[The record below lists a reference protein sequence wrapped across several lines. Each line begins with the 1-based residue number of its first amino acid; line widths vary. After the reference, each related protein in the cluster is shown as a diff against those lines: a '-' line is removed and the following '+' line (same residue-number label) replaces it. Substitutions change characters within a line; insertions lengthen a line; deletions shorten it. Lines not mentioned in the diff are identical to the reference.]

1 MKTER
6 VYKDRYMVGFTAEHT
21 ILHDRQLNKVIKLDG
36 KAGYDFDQNFATLLN
51 DNDLYMTP
59 IAIIQDVVKSY
70 FDKYFIERSV
80 NNE

>member
-6 VYKDRYMVGFTAEHT
+6 VYKDRYMVGFTSECT
-21 ILHDRQLNKVIKLDG
+21 VLHDRQLNRVIKLNG
-36 KAGYDFDQNFATLLN
+36 KAEYDFDQSFATLLN
-51 DNDLYMTP
+51 DNDLYITP
-59 IAIIQDVVKSY
+59 IAIVQDVIKSY